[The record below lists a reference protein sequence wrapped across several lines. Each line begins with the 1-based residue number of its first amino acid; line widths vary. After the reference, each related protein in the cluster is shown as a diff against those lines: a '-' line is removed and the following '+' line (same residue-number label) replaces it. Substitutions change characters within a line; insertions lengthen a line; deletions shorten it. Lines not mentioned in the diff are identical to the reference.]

1 MPSTIQLEGQTKI
14 FTAMIQNLSAFTPNI
29 RITAYPDKCIMDALN
44 ESHTSITNIS
54 LTKEWFSEYSMDN
67 TITLIVNTNIL
78 YKIINVLDDKYPI
91 TLTIST
97 NDLIVKGKSIHSEV
111 TYTIPSLNI
120 DIPEIDVP
128 NDIEYAADISMNSK
142 TLCSILDNL
151 LIIGDDCLLHIEE
164 DSMTVSSSGD
174 YGTSKIDLTLDDLN
188 GFAVEENINLQS
200 NYQLKLLHS
209 VSLYHKAADIV
220 DLHVGDNTPL
230 VIQYN
235 MEHESYIKFMI
246 APKIDDN

>member
-1 MPSTIQLEGQTKI
+1 MSSTIQLDGQTKI
-14 FTAMIQNLSAFTPNI
+14 FTSMIQNLSAFTPNI

-54 LTKEWFSEYSMDN
+54 LTNEWFSSYTTDN
-67 TITLIVNTNIL
+67 TITIIVNTSIL
-78 YKIINVLDDKYPI
+78 YKIINVLDDKYPV

-97 NDLIVKGKSIHSEV
+97 CDIIVQGKSIHSEV
-111 TYTIPSLNI
+111 TYTIPSLLI
-120 DIPEIDVP
+120 DIPEIEVP

-151 LIIGDDCLLHIEE
+151 LIIGDDCEIHIEE
-164 DSMTVSSSGD
+164 DSMTLSSAGD

-209 VSLYHKAADIV
+209 VALFHKAADIV

-235 MEHESYIKFMI
+235 MEKNSYIKFMI